1 MPSLRERLGAVVEEA
16 QPQLIRVARRALG
29 TTDGAEDV
37 VNDALLTVL
46 EADAIAPVHI
56 DDLLAWLVVTVR
68 RLGWKRRGR
77 RKTFLAHHRQYN
89 DVTDSTWVPSEGEDA
104 HSPIAFD
111 QLRAAVHELTA
122 ERKSVINAIYWQGQS
137 MTAIARGK
145 GVRRQNIQNLHRAAL
160 VELNRSLG
168 GKGPPTG
175 TTSRPFRS
183 IPIRGWVRSVVGGF
197 GAPYWTCGICRAV
210 WPLDRRWCR
219 HS

>member
-1 MPSLRERLGAVVEEA
+1 MPSLRERLGAVVEES

-29 TTDGAEDV
+29 TTDGADDV
-37 VNDALLTVL
+37 VNDALLTIL
-46 EADAIAPVHI
+46 EADAVAPVQI

-68 RLGWKRRGR
+68 RLGWQRRAR

-89 DVTDSTWVPSEGEDA
+89 DDTDSAPSENECVR
-104 HSPIAFD
+104 SPIAFD
-111 QLRAAVHELTA
+111 QLRMAVHELTA

-137 MTAIARGK
+137 MTVIARGR

-160 VELNRSLG
+160 AELNRSLG
-168 GKGPPTG
+168 GNGRPPTG
-175 TTSRPFRS
+175 TTSRPFYS
-183 IPIRGWVRSVVGGF
+183 IPVRGWVRSVVGGF

-219 HS
+219 HP